1 MTPSVLNFCYMNYFL
16 SFGKFVLLQNFSFL
30 TVSWNFT
37 VKTLLLGTKLCP
49 GCLWEKVFSVAYIT
63 KRNPFFYPWVLVCF
77 WNAICVYVAK
87 LEQQEPLGHTL
98 INHPA
103 HFGRNRSAELQL
115 CQMGLRWL
123 ILLQNLII
131 FASCVKE
138 FTTRKYFKFHDIWK
152 KLHNQQNS
160 WKNKLLAKGSP
171 LLLLSLKISAIVKE
185 QVVGWGTWKALEMW
199 FSSLNRAGQ
208 WAN

>member
-1 MTPSVLNFCYMNYFL
+1 MCLKFLLYELFCVLWKVCTVTEFQFSN
-16 SFGKFVLLQNFSFL
+16 SFL
-30 TVSWNFT
+30 KFYCKNSLTWHKIMSR
-37 VKTLLLGTKLCP
+37 LSLGESDFC
-49 GCLWEKVFSVAYIT
+49 CLHYKAKPI
-63 KRNPFFYPWVLVCF
+63 FYPWVLVCF

-98 INHPA
+98 INRPA

-123 ILLQNLII
+123 FLLQNLII